1 MRAKIIKYV
10 IMALVIIVGIVWY
23 AVTAK
28 DNDEGGLLFTTE
40 SIADEGEI
48 SSSEGGE
55 TEVSVDNVM
64 EETKEETTTSMTY
77 VVVYVCGEVQSPGVY
92 ELLEGERV
100 ISAIEAAGGFSETAA
115 VDFLNLARIIVD
127 GEKIDVP
134 SLAEARQGI
143 ISTKDYENGASQ
155 GGSSA
160 DNNESDKTLININT
174 ATKEELMELPGIGE
188 SRAASIIAYREENGA
203 FGSIEEIML
212 VSGIKEGA
220 FAKIKAYIKV

>member
-10 IMALVIIVGIVWY
+10 IMALVIIAGIVWY
-23 AVTAK
+23 AVTAR
-28 DNDEGGLLFTTE
+28 DNGEGGLLFMAE
-40 SIADEGEI
+40 STAGEGEI
-48 SSSEGGE
+48 SSVEGGE
-55 TEVSVDNVM
+55 ADAPAHNVM
-64 EETKEETTTSMTY
+64 KETNEETTTNVTY
-77 VVVYVCGEVQSPGVY
+77 VAVYVCGEVQSPGVY
-92 ELLEGERV
+92 ELVEGERV

-134 SLAEARQGI
+134 SLEEARQGI
-143 ISTKDYENGASQ
+143 ISTQDYKNGSSQ

-160 DNNESDKTLININT
+160 GDNEPVKPLININT

-188 SRAASIIAYREENGA
+188 SRAASIIAYREKYGA

-220 FAKIKAYIKV
+220 FAKIKAYIMV